1 MGSQELAKFF
11 EDNNELFK
19 TMEDVNRF
27 LAGEDLTDSILLNR
41 LNEERMAISRIFDA
55 ERRLNELLSA
65 RDSFD
70 SEEEFQAR
78 KSAILAEIGAYK
90 ALTEF
95 RGPLSQMTQTQFE
108 YNAELER
115 YNRLSAIGAETTEDF
130 QRVLDVQARIFTE
143 TTQRVDDNLATI
155 QRRFSESASEFG
167 FATAEFSDFFEV
179 IGGQVVPITS
189 ELNGLYGSSLEF
201 INNLFDEYQ
210 ESLDEAFEA
219 FEERRKFVL
228 DNEKKLLDEQKKV
241 YEDYFAALDRLEQ
254 RRDRSRSRDDMVAQ
268 LARLE
273 GATDERSRRRALEIR
288 RELNRLDED
297 DSRNMIQEARQAL
310 LQTFDTAY
318 EELEAT

>member
-1 MGSQELAKFF
+1 MG
-11 EDNNELFK
+11 
-19 TMEDVNRF
+19 
-27 LAGEDLTDSILLNR
+27 GEDLTDSILLER
-41 LNEERMAISRIFDA
+41 LNEERMAISRLFDA
-55 ERRLNELLSA
+55 ERRLAELA
-65 RDSFD
+65 PDDER
-70 SEEEFQAR
+70 R
-78 KSAILAEIGAYK
+78 GAILSEIAAYR
-90 ALTEF
+90 ALTEN
-95 RGPLSQMTQTQFE
+95 RGPLTQMSQAQFE

-115 YNRLSAIGAETTEDF
+115 YNRLSEIGAETTEDF
-130 QRVLDVQARIFTE
+130 QRVLEVQARVFTE
-143 TTQRVDDNLATI
+143 TAQRVDDNLAAI

-167 FATAEFSDFFEV
+167 FATTEFSDFFEV
-179 IGGQVVPITS
+179 IGGQVVPITE
-189 ELNGLYGSSLEF
+189 ELNGLYGSSLTF
-201 INNLFDEYQ
+201 INNLFDDYQ

-219 FEERRKFVL
+219 FEERRKFEL
-228 DNEKKLLDEQKKV
+228 DNEKKLLDKQKKV